1 MAGLYYRWGGLKVLD
16 GKGSRIIVYHAGTNK
31 PGFDKE
37 RKSIFQSRE
46 TGKFKLSF
54 RNDCWSAHK
63 PVCNLLINYLADRVS
78 NCGR

>member
-1 MAGLYYRWGGLKVLD
+1 VLD

-54 RNDCWSAHK
+54 RNDC
-63 PVCNLLINYLADRVS
+63 
-78 NCGR
+78 